1 MLKATSMKNWMFVM
15 VTLFLIS
22 CNDAEETPEAVS
34 TVDSN
39 LADPNDTILPE
50 LYIDPNTEDTSF
62 SIALDSAGRTILGND
77 TNYRK
82 Q

>member
-1 MLKATSMKNWMFVM
+1 MKKWMFVCLAIAF
-15 VTLFLIS
+15 VA
-22 CNDAEETPEAVS
+22 CNEAEDAPEAVS

-39 LADPNDTILPE
+39 LADPNDTLLPE
-50 LYIDPNTEDTSF
+50 LYIDPNTDDTSF
-62 SIALDSAGRTILGND
+62 SVALDSAGPTILGTD